1 MSNNKNYNRNRH
13 NGTDNNNQSDSEVH
27 GGELKNGRLSQ
38 FKNHNQA
45 DEEIPNEYISN
56 TGEEED
62 E

>member
-13 NGTDNNNQSDSEVH
+13 DGTDNNDQSDSKIH

-38 FKNHNQA
+38 IKNNNQT

-56 TGEEED
+56 TDKEEAE
-62 E
+62 